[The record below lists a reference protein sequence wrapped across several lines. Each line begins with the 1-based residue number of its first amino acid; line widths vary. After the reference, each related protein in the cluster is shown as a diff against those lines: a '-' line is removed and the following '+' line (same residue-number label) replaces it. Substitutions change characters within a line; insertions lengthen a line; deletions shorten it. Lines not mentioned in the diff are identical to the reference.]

1 MPITYDF
8 DARVAIVTGGSN
20 GIGRS
25 IAERLRDAGASV
37 FVWDLASPD
46 FGGVS
51 FAEVDVTDPG
61 SIREALSQLT
71 ETHPTI
77 DILVNNAGFVGEAAP
92 VLEFDPARWRRI
104 VDVNLIGMFEVSRQ
118 VVPLMRRTGYGRVV
132 NMASLAGK
140 NGTPLMSAYSAA
152 KAGVIAFTK
161 AFAKELAET
170 EIRVNCIAPAAV
182 ATDILRQLPEDVLRG
197 MIESSPAK
205 RLGTVE
211 EVSEIA
217 LFLCSEACSF
227 NIGAVF
233 DVSGGR
239 AVY

>member
-8 DARVAIVTGGSN
+8 DGRVAIVTGGSN
-20 GIGRS
+20 GIGRA
-25 IAERLRDAGASV
+25 IAERLRETGATV
-37 FVWDLASPD
+37 FVWDLAPPD
-46 FGGVS
+46 FGDVS

-61 SIREALSQLT
+61 SIAQALSRLT
-71 ETHPTI
+71 ETHRTV
-77 DILVNNAGFVGEAAP
+77 DILVNNAGFVGEATP
-92 VLEFDPARWRRI
+92 VLEFDPAKWRRI

-118 VVPLMRRTGYGRVV
+118 VVPLMKRTGYGRVV

-170 EIRVNCIAPAAV
+170 DIRVNSIAPAAV
-182 ATDILRQLPEDVLRG
+182 ATDLLRQLPEDVLKR
-197 MIESSPAK
+197 MIESCPAK
-205 RLGTVE
+205 RLATVE
-211 EVSEIA
+211 EVSDIA

-227 NIGAVF
+227 NIGATF

>member
-1 MPITYDF
+1 M
-8 DARVAIVTGGSN
+8 V
-20 GIGRS
+20 
-25 IAERLRDAGASV
+25 
-37 FVWDLASPD
+37 
-46 FGGVS
+46 
-51 FAEVDVTDPG
+51 
-61 SIREALSQLT
+61 
-71 ETHPTI
+71 
-77 DILVNNAGFVGEAAP
+77 
-92 VLEFDPARWRRI
+92 
-104 VDVNLIGMFEVSRQ
+104 GMFEVSRR
-118 VVPLMRRTGYGRVV
+118 VVPLMKRTGYGRVV

-140 NGTPLMSAYSAA
+140 NGTPLLSAYSAA

-170 EIRVNCIAPAAV
+170 EIRVNSIAPAAV
-182 ATDILRQLPEDVLRG
+182 ATEILRQLPEDVVRG

-211 EVSEIA
+211 EVSDIA
-217 LFLCSEACSF
+217 LFLCSEASSF

>member
-1 MPITYDF
+1 M
-8 DARVAIVTGGSN
+8 
-20 GIGRS
+20 
-25 IAERLRDAGASV
+25 
-37 FVWDLASPD
+37 
-46 FGGVS
+46 S
-51 FAEVDVTDPG
+51 FAKVDVTDPD
-61 SIREALSQLT
+61 SIEQALSLLT
-71 ETHPTI
+71 ETHRTV
-77 DILVNNAGFVGEAAP
+77 DILVNNAGFVGEAAA

-104 VDVNLIGMFEVSRQ
+104 VDVNLIGMFEVSRL
-118 VVPLMRRTGYGRVV
+118 VVPLMKRTGYGRVV

-170 EIRVNCIAPAAV
+170 EIRVNASRQRRLQ
-182 ATDILRQLPEDVLRG
+182 TDLLRQLPEDVLKG
-197 MIESSPAK
+197 MVELSPAK

>member
-8 DARVAIVTGGSN
+8 DGRVAIVTGGSN

-25 IAERLRDAGASV
+25 IAERLREAGATV
-37 FVWDLASPD
+37 FVWDFVPPD
-46 FGGVS
+46 FGDVS

-61 SIREALSQLT
+61 SIEQALSRLT
-71 ETHPTI
+71 ETHRTV
-77 DILVNNAGFVGEAAP
+77 DILVNNAGFVGEATP
-92 VLEFDPARWRRI
+92 VLEFDPATWRRI
-104 VDVNLIGMFEVSRQ
+104 VDINLIGMFEVSRQ
-118 VVPLMRRTGYGRVV
+118 VVPLMKRTGYGRVV

-161 AFAKELAET
+161 AFARELAET
-170 EIRVNCIAPAAV
+170 EIRVNSIAPAAV
-182 ATDILRQLPEDVLRG
+182 ATDLLRQLPQEVLRS
-197 MIESSPAK
+197 MIESSPAR
-205 RLGTVE
+205 RLATVE
-211 EVSEIA
+211 EVSDIA

-227 NIGAVF
+227 NIGAIF

>member
-37 FVWDLASPD
+37 FVWDLAPPE
-46 FGGVS
+46 FGDVS
-51 FAEVDVTDPG
+51 FAKVDVTDPG
-61 SIREALSQLT
+61 SIKEALLQLT

-104 VDVNLIGMFEVSRQ
+104 IDVNLIGMFEVSRQ
-118 VVPLMRRTGYGRVV
+118 VVPLMKRTGYGRVV

-197 MIESSPAK
+197 MIELSPAK
-205 RLGTVE
+205 LLGTVE